1 MIKRFAAL
9 FALAAACAAYGGSQT
24 RIANNPYDDGLGGA
38 SGSAYRIPAM
48 AKSTNGVIVAVY
60 DCRYNNAYDL
70 PNVIDLAE
78 NWSGDNGAT
87 WSKPRVA
94 VDVPNTNNYQK
105 VCNIGDPCIVYDPD
119 GDKFW
124 LMGITGGGLA
134 SSHDGSGNSIADVVL
149 YTRGTGEND
158 TWQEWTGGPEG
169 NRRSVKQM
177 ILDSLAAAE
186 GDETLADEN
195 QIRGILQG
203 PGHGI
208 VQRQTVYA
216 ADGET
221 VLMPAGAIVF
231 PMQYFI
237 DGNFSNTRTFAVYS
251 TDGGAHWNA
260 TKLTPANDNAQEN
273 CVMELDDGSWYMI
286 CKGKT
291 QSQKQRQLFRTTDFA
306 NWTYCGSITPSEWV
320 QGSCL
325 RIGTGWDGKS
335 RYAACFTT
343 ASSRNNVT
351 LHFGRD
357 TSCDADAARGVEW
370 DIEKQVVY
378 PGPTGGM
385 SYNSLVMLDSST
397 LAILIEIDGHIYVI
411 KEDVSD
417 ILKRDEIDIDPPVPA
432 AVWDGD
438 FSRDNASQ
446 NGWWI
451 ENWNDAHAEDW
462 SSVTLDR
469 DNQGL
474 MINSESGKGGMT
486 VLVKYSGLSNSA
498 SAHRVLAASCVT
510 AAHKYDRTGITLKSD
525 GKLVG
530 LWNSSTSASSDTDN
544 GTASGSIASSGVM
557 AFTYGIGGT
566 YLYYG
571 SDTASISSTAAWG
584 ASDLKSSSDSNN
596 SSIYGAAIGGMCAG
610 ASRIGYEAAK
620 GMTIS
625 GIAVFDKVLSP
636 EEMNACKWPSEQVM
650 DIDSDTSVSAINA
663 NIDAAVKSI
672 RLNVAPGVVID
683 VDQAFSNTVSV
694 TVKSKGNVTL
704 SAESQP
710 VASWFANVDFS
721 GVKGGLLRSWLTPGV
736 VGFNFRSTSG
746 TDVSGALA
754 AADNWIHDNNSASGT
769 STAMFADGLSTLK
782 WSSANTWACSG
793 STIIS
798 GYLDDGANGGNGA
811 TVTLSNVPYETYDV
825 IIYCSSDSN
834 PGQFLAK
841 TVNGTTYTCDLAS
854 GAVVE
859 GSAVWGKAALS
870 TPIYGVNAMRIK
882 NLSGPLTIYGG
893 ARSGSNRGGI
903 AAIQIMPP
911 NTPDN
916 IPTYKLSLDGTATTW
931 SEGTWTLDGE
941 SADAPTSG
949 FVEIEATASTAL
961 TVDQAVNLADLKV
974 RGGTDIVVNVST
986 NGAGSLYALK
996 ATVESGVLQQGSPAV
1011 LGATPTVVV
1020 KDGATFDLNGKA
1032 VNAANAV
1039 VISGAGAGDWPW
1051 ALTSSGGAGGAILG
1065 GLYLSANATIGG
1077 ANELKVGEW
1086 SSSGYYCYLQ
1096 GFTLTK
1102 TGAGGFKGTNMNTP
1116 GAGTI
1121 DLQGGTMSVNLFNNL
1136 NNNGGNTTVIVESG
1150 ASLQNNTDRAIS
1162 IYALSLEGGA
1172 LISDGKPL
1180 KVNGYLIGSGSTA
1193 KLDFGPDVFV
1203 ALTGDLEVSSAMTLD
1218 GDVFFFKDSFL
1229 VDDLDVTLS
1238 GTLTASSGT
1247 IFVGDG
1253 VTLNLATNRPAATL
1267 DIADGAALVVR
1278 MQEGE
1283 QKVSLSATGKPS
1295 SLVVLD
1301 ADGNHISSPSVS
1313 FADGTLSVSPFS
1325 ASGSISVNF
1334 HAGTGLDTTAD
1345 GKAGLAG
1352 CKVYLDAWNNV
1363 SGNNNSTLSTVKRLE
1378 SNGDTVTSHSMS
1390 VTVSGTRG
1398 SWSCGSLNAV
1408 TDPLC
1413 GYIDDNDY
1421 YPTPTVT
1428 VTGIPYD
1435 KYRVVV
1441 YHSTDTANVPFGY
1454 DLVNGIPFTGVSGH
1468 TSVGTANWGDSGP
1481 DNSAYSIMEGV
1492 NVLVTP
1498 ILPNNAGKTLTV
1510 TGHRVSGTGARGCI
1524 AAIQIFDATDDTDI
1538 DMESVA
1544 NHFGTILGPDQGNW
1558 QFPDDG
1564 VVADPSGFGGVMV
1577 GTNGISQILNT
1588 SEGYRNSTVSVLA
1601 SIPEK
1606 AAGTLFGFKT
1616 GYGNDIQVAYRGDG
1630 TFLLTHDGNAAGVG
1644 GAVVSRVVD
1653 VSGVHAYTLK
1663 YTYIDATLYQDGTEI
1678 AATRDINATSFWL
1691 LLGSLDIGMR
1701 NSGGEVLSG
1710 MIVYAAYTH
1719 YWTTDVNNASNL
1731 FSTYDHSVFRDADA
1745 SMAKKAEVFT
1755 HLVGYGDTEGLL
1767 ALMPHRTSTYEN
1779 GGWHCPLD
1787 AHPASG
1793 EYMDGLTTV
1802 FNPVVQNLPG
1812 VSTNAAAASV
1822 LAQIPGT
1829 AAGVIANITVVNGNS
1844 THCVFARSNG
1854 DGTVSLG
1861 WENDA
1866 KDKTSGIL
1874 DGWDD
1879 AHVWTLVSHETDG
1892 CKLYRDGE
1900 FVLEDAAL
1908 KFFGY
1913 KAGTSIMFGNATNSG
1928 HPLAGMKVY
1937 AVHTDFGA
1945 SSEIFDTAED
1955 NAAAVFDSFDFME
1968 ELPEGATIDEKVEA
1982 FVRYTETGVA
1992 YEPPPVF
1999 DPENDEVAETCVL
2012 RISEIMPKPTD
2023 ALNRGKLEGM
2033 DVNGLESGWV
2043 EVENTSPDKWADLG
2057 DYKFIRSNRGKKT
2070 GQADY
2075 GNFPSVMIAPGSRYV
2090 FYMSERYSN
2099 SADMTVSAWAEADE
2113 DGVKPKL
2120 YGADLKDILVWPDK
2134 VNPKKSPFVRL
2145 VYTPTDAIVD
2155 TVVVPSDVPEG
2166 CSIIVGDAGDGEAT
2180 KRWLCPTPTR
2190 GRTNTAT
2197 EGLVRIGPNAGPLY
2211 EIAGGKKHD
2220 SANEFARLA
2229 PPAVPGEDYEITF
2242 SFNPVMHPTVAGG
2255 FRDEDAITDIRL
2267 VYRTD
2272 LTNAITIASVDMT
2285 TDNFDAKD
2293 WGHTYTATIPHA
2305 VFDTIGAGHLI
2316 QWKFI
2321 AADASGNEWTSP
2333 SFNNP
2338 DDGYEWY
2345 GTIVEPDP
2353 ATQMSATLPTWHM
2366 FASGDHLTQMDV
2378 DADKQDRSKVP
2389 NQARV
2394 AIYDSSTSNYY
2405 DYVRIDLRGHT
2416 SAGFTKKGHGLRFAK
2431 AHPLTMTDIV
2441 TGETIEEIRKT
2452 SLISEFA
2459 DPSYMRQ
2466 MIAFWLW
2473 RKMGNLVPFDFP
2485 VRCNLNGEFYQL
2497 AFNSERFTD
2506 ELIEDVYG
2514 LDKFGYSWK
2523 NVGTMKSGPKNDNT
2537 YGTSA
2542 GGAEKKT
2549 PDDEDEKNV
2558 DVLEDELRYYLKQYG
2573 AQSVGE
2579 DIENLTRFVVE
2590 KFDLPAWLNYLA
2602 SARITQEMDD
2612 VWANVCAYYDN
2623 PEMKDGVRGKGTW
2636 MPLGYD
2642 FNLSFGQYYIDGGIS
2657 PAGLVATNDWYKSHP
2672 FYGGNRVRCYT
2683 SSAMAST
2690 INNGNDG
2697 FEAVLQSAKFRR
2709 LYLRRL
2715 RTLMDQELKAPGTPE
2730 GGTPFMLEMRKMAGL
2745 MRADATL
2752 DTEKWGN
2759 DWTDG
2764 NIDVW
2769 ENGSRPANMDAGI
2782 QDIWDNY
2789 VVPRREHLY
2798 VTHSVTNTAKEIGYG
2813 SNLNAGIPE
2822 AQSPIETLAPNI
2834 SISNL
2839 TALDAAQ
2846 AEALGVAGQLYDT
2859 EVVVIRNDNAEVV
2872 DMSGWRLA
2880 FSVDF
2885 TFPAGTVC
2893 DANDSIYIV
2902 ADRRAYID
2910 AHDAELTDQV
2920 IVGNA
2925 KFTGA
2930 GPVALYDADGALVY
2944 SAIPQTDE
2952 LKYLRL
2958 HSFYGNTLDGGDT
2971 GEWFTLTNISDT
2983 VTLDLTDVTVCFLK
2997 QGDNHDATEH
3007 CHVTL
3012 TNKKGKGSIASLKS
3026 WTAQQADYSEK
3037 GWSKIQ
3043 NNKQQI
3049 TIYDKYGSVCQSLMV
3064 TQKKFPLAYG
3074 NGGYLVCDSINASVT
3089 KDSQWHEALYEL
3101 PNNGE
3106 LSESFAADSQ
3116 EAANELVANAKPA
3129 LSDDDVD
3136 AGLEPQYL
3144 KIVAQPVE
3152 GETGKYK
3159 AVVVVNPDTVE
3170 VPVMAQIEDGETTID
3185 PLTVE
3190 SDEEGSKVTVGVSN
3204 ATVGLWYGFTWTD
3217 SLGIKPFENDVESFK
3232 RAASSS
3238 VKIES
3243 KGEAT
3248 KSAQK
3253 AFFRVK
3259 VLPFKPE

>member
-1 MIKRFAAL
+1 MKMSCQNVLLRIAFAAV
-9 FALAAACAAYGGSQT
+9 FALSAAPAVLAADM
-24 RIANNPYDDGLGGA
+24 IANTPYADGLGGTS
-38 SGSAYRIPAM
+38 SGVYRIPAM
-48 AKSTNGVIVAVY
+48 AKSTNGVVVAVY
-60 DCRYNNAYDL
+60 DCRYNSSGDL
-70 PNVIDLAE
+70 PNAIDIAE
-78 NWSGDNGAT
+78 NWSGNNGAT

-105 VCNIGDPCIVYDPD
+105 VCNIGDPCIVYDPA

-177 ILDSLAAAE
+177 ILNSLADVE
-186 GDETLADEN
+186 GNETYRDEN

-208 VQRQTVYA
+208 VQRQNVYA

-343 ASSRNNVT
+343 ASSRSNVT

-357 TSCDADAARGVEW
+357 TSCDADATRGVEW
-370 DIEKQVVY
+370 DLGRQIVY

-397 LAILIEIDGHIYVI
+397 LAILIEIAGHIYVI

-417 ILKRDEIDIDPPVPA
+417 ILKRDEIDVDPPVPA

-438 FSRDNASQ
+438 FSQDNASQ
-446 NGWWI
+446 NGWRI
-451 ENWNDAHAEDW
+451 DNWNETHAADW

-474 MINSESGKGGMT
+474 MINSESGKSGMT

-530 LWNSSTSASSDTDN
+530 LWNSSTTGSNDVDD

-584 ASDLKSSSDSNN
+584 DSGLKSSYDSNN
-596 SSIYGAAIGGMCAG
+596 SSIYGAAIGGMCAE
-610 ASRIGYEAAK
+610 ASRGGYEAAK

-625 GIAVFDKVLSP
+625 GIAVFDRVLSA
-636 EEMNACKWPSEQVM
+636 EEMNAYKWPSEQVM
-650 DIDSDTSVSAINA
+650 DIDADTSVSAINA

-683 VDQAFSNTVSV
+683 VDQAFSNTVPV

-710 VASWFANVDFS
+710 ETSWFANVDFS
-721 GVKGGLLRSWLTPGV
+721 GVQGALLRSWLTPGV

-746 TDVSGALA
+746 NDVFGALA

-793 STIIS
+793 RTIIS

-825 IIYCSSDSN
+825 IVYCSSDSN

-841 TVNGTTYTCDLAS
+841 TVNGTTYSWDFTA
-854 GAVVE
+854 GAVVA
-859 GSAVWGKAALS
+859 GNSVWGKAALS
-870 TPIYGVNAMRIK
+870 MPVYGVNAMRIK

-903 AAIQIMPP
+903 AAFEIMPP
-911 NTPDN
+911 ETPDN
-916 IPTYKLSLDGTATTW
+916 IRTYKLSLDGTATTW
-931 SEGTWTLDGE
+931 SGGTWTLDGE

-949 FVEIEATASTAL
+949 YVEIEATASTAL
-961 TVDQAVNLADLKV
+961 TVDQAVSLADLKV
-974 RGGTDIVVNVST
+974 RGGSDIVVNVST

-1032 VNAANAV
+1032 INAANAV
-1039 VISGAGAGDWPW
+1039 VIAGAGAGDWPW
-1051 ALTSSGGAGGAILG
+1051 ALTSSSGAGGAILG
-1065 GLYLSANATIGG
+1065 GLYLSADATIGG
-1077 ANELKVGEW
+1077 ANEIKIGEFYAGVGC
-1086 SSSGYYCYLQ
+1086 YCYLK
-1096 GFTLTK
+1096 GHRLTK
-1102 TGAGGFKGTNMNTP
+1102 TGPGAFTCVNMNTP
-1116 GAGTI
+1116 EHGTI
-1121 DLQGGTMSVNLFNNL
+1121 QLVGGGMTVNEWNNL
-1136 NNNGGNTTVIVESG
+1136 NSGRGNTTVIVESG
-1150 ASLQNNTDRAIS
+1150 ASLQNNTDRVIS
-1162 IYALSLEGGA
+1162 MYALVLNGGA
-1172 LISDGKPL
+1172 LISSTNPF
-1180 KVNGYLIGSGSTA
+1180 KVNGYLIGSGATG
-1193 KLDFGPDVFV
+1193 KLNFGPDVNV
-1203 ALTGDLEVSSAMTLD
+1203 ILTGDLSVTATMTLD
-1218 GDVFFFKDSFL
+1218 GNMTFLKDQEATADV
-1229 VDDLDVTLS
+1229 VVTPAA
-1238 GTLTASSGT
+1238 LTAASGT
-1247 IFVGDG
+1247 ISVGDG
-1253 VTLNLATNRPAATL
+1253 VIFNLATNRPVATL

-1295 SLVVLD
+1295 SLVLLD
-1301 ADGNHISSPSVS
+1301 ADGNHIASPSVS
-1313 FADGTLSVSPFS
+1313 FADGTLAVSPLS
-1325 ASGSISVNF
+1325 ASGSISINF

-1408 TDPLC
+1408 TDLLC
-1413 GYIDDNDY
+1413 GYIDDNAS

-1441 YHSTDTANVPFGY
+1441 YHSTDTANIPFGY
-1454 DLVNGIPFTGVSGH
+1454 DLINGIPFSMWSGRI
-1468 TSVGTANWGDSGP
+1468 TVGTIHWGDSGP

-1492 NVLVTP
+1492 NTLVTP
-1498 ILPNNAGKTLTV
+1498 ILPNNAEKTLTV
-1510 TGHRVSGTGARGCI
+1510 TGHRISSSIRGCI
-1524 AAIQIFDATDDTDI
+1524 AAIQIFDASGDNSELDVATNRVYSTYAQGSWSFPADI
-1538 DMESVA
+1538 A
-1544 NHFGTILGPDQGNW
+1544 
-1558 QFPDDG
+1558 
-1564 VVADPSGFGGVMV
+1564 VADPAKFGGMII
-1577 GTNGISQILNT
+1577 GTNAVSQSIGSTSASTISAT
-1588 SEGYRNSTVSVLA
+1588 ALA
-1601 SIPEK
+1601 LIPET
-1606 AAGTLFGFKT
+1606 ATGTLVSLGVEGGHSVHAKY
-1616 GYGNDIQVAYRGDG
+1616 YGNGVFGLSYDNAGAVVTNKPID
-1630 TFLLTHDGNAAGVG
+1630 AAGVHIWTLTFDANSGAAFYKDGVKVIETSSIKWTAG
-1644 GAVVSRVVD
+1644 GTKKITCSVEFGARHDQTDPLTGAIIYAARTDYGNAQAINAGNVISRVYSD
-1653 VSGVHAYTLK
+1653 QECPGVSEL
-1663 YTYIDATLYQDGTEI
+1663 ATL
-1678 AATRDINATSFWL
+1678 
-1691 LLGSLDIGMR
+1691 
-1701 NSGGEVLSG
+1701 
-1710 MIVYAAYTH
+1710 
-1719 YWTTDVNNASNL
+1719 
-1731 FSTYDHSVFRDADA
+1731 
-1745 SMAKKAEVFT
+1745 AEKSELFT

-1767 ALMPHRTSTYEN
+1767 ALMPHRTSTYEY

-1787 AHPASG
+1787 AHLASG
-1793 EYMDGLTTV
+1793 EYVDGLTTV

-1822 LAQIPGT
+1822 LAQTPRA

-1866 KDKTSGIL
+1866 KNKTSGIL

-1879 AHVWTLVSHETDG
+1879 VHVWTLVSHETDG

-1900 FVLEDAAL
+1900 LVLEDAAL
-1908 KFFGY
+1908 KFSGY
-1913 KAGTSIMFGNATNSG
+1913 KAGTSIMFGNATNSR
-1928 HPLAGMKVY
+1928 HPLDGMKVY

-1968 ELPEGATIDEKVEA
+1968 ELPEGATIDEKVAA
-1982 FVRYTETGVA
+1982 FVHYTETGVA

-1999 DPENDEVAETCVL
+1999 DPETDAVAETCVL

-2023 ALNRGKLEGM
+2023 ARNPGKLEGM

-2057 DYKFIRSNRGKKT
+2057 NYKFIRSNRGKKT

-2090 FYMSERYSN
+2090 FYTSERYSN

-2120 YGADLKDILVWPDK
+2120 YGADLKGILVWPDK

-2145 VYTPTDAIVD
+2145 IYTPTDAIVD

-2166 CSIIVGDAGDGEAT
+2166 CSIIVGEAGDGEAT

-2190 GRTNTAT
+2190 GRANTAT

-2220 SANEFARLA
+2220 SASEFARLA

-2255 FRDEDAITDIRL
+2255 FRGEDAITDIRL

-2272 LTNAITIASVDMT
+2272 LTNATTIASVDMT

-2321 AADASGNEWTSP
+2321 ATDTSGNEWTSP

-2345 GTIVEPDP
+2345 GTIVAAPELE
-2353 ATQMSATLPTWHM
+2353 SATLPTWHM
-2366 FASGDHLTQMDV
+2366 FASGEHLTQMDV
-2378 DADKQDRSKVP
+2378 DADKQTLPD
-2389 NQARV
+2389 NARV

-2405 DYVRIDLRGHT
+2405 DYVRIDLRGNT
-2416 SAGFTKKGHGLRFAK
+2416 SRNFTKKSHGLRFAK
-2431 AHPLTMTDIV
+2431 AHPLTMKDIV
-2441 TGETIEEIRKT
+2441 SGGTIKEIRKT
-2452 SLISEFA
+2452 SLVSEFA

-2473 RKMGNLVPFDFP
+2473 RRMGNLVPFDFP

-2579 DIENLTRFVVE
+2579 DVENLTRFVVE

-2623 PEMKDGVRGKGTW
+2623 AEMKSGVRGTDTW

-2642 FNLSFGQYYIDGGIS
+2642 FNLSFGQHYLDGGMR
-2657 PAGLVATNDWYKSHP
+2657 PDGLMSTNDWFKSHP
-2672 FYGGNRVRCYT
+2672 FYGGNRVRCH
-2683 SSAMAST
+2683 SSIGMT
-2690 INNGNDG
+2690 ETVNKGNDG
-2697 FEAVLQSAKFRR
+2697 FEAVWQSAKFRR

-2715 RTLMDQELKAPGTPE
+2715 RTLMDAELKEPGTAE
-2730 GGTPFMLEMRKMAGL
+2730 SDTPFMAKMREMADL
-2745 MRADATL
+2745 MRTDATQ

-2759 DWTDG
+2759 DSTD
-2764 NIDVW
+2764 NVIDVW
-2769 ENGSRPANMDAGI
+2769 TTRPADMDAGI

-2798 VTHSVTNTAKEIGYG
+2798 VTHSVTNTAKEVGYG

-2822 AQSPIETLAPNI
+2822 AQSPIAALAPNI
-2834 SISNL
+2834 
-2839 TALDAAQ
+2839 TLDFSRH
-2846 AEALGVAGQLYDT
+2846 AEG
-2859 EVVVIRNDNAEVV
+2859 VVVVSNANDEVV
-2872 DMSGWRLA
+2872 DMSGWTLRFGVEWTL
-2880 FSVDF
+2880 
-2885 TFPAGTVC
+2885 PAGTVC
-2893 DANDSIYIV
+2893 DSNDCIYV
-2902 ADRRAYID
+2902 VSDRRAYIA
-2910 AHDAELTDQV
+2910 AHLDELTDQV

-2925 KFTGA
+2925 DFGGIGA
-2930 GPVALYDADGALVY
+2930 VVLNSSDGTCLHGLSSADGVLTFAAKNDKAAAAVVERI
-2944 SAIPQTDE
+2944 AP
-2952 LKYLRL
+2952 
-2958 HSFYGNTLDGGDT
+2958 
-2971 GEWFTLTNISDT
+2971 TLTADDKEAGLSADSLAVRAVAAGDGVYQAVVDVNPAT
-2983 VTLDLTDVTVCFLK
+2983 V
-2997 QGDNHDATEH
+2997 GA
-3007 CHVTL
+3007 
-3012 TNKKGKGSIASLKS
+3012 
-3026 WTAQQADYSEK
+3026 
-3037 GWSKIQ
+3037 
-3043 NNKQQI
+3043 
-3049 TIYDKYGSVCQSLMV
+3049 
-3064 TQKKFPLAYG
+3064 PR
-3074 NGGYLVCDSINASVT
+3074 
-3089 KDSQWHEALYEL
+3089 
-3101 PNNGE
+3101 
-3106 LSESFAADSQ
+3106 FAAAGDDPSV
-3116 EAANELVANAKPA
+3116 AAAT
-3129 LSDDDVD
+3129 DD
-3136 AGLEPQYL
+3136 
-3144 KIVAQPVE
+3144 E
-3152 GETGKYK
+3152 GETIVSSSIDN
-3159 AVVVVNPDTVE
+3159 AV
-3170 VPVMAQIEDGETTID
+3170 I
-3185 PLTVE
+3185 
-3190 SDEEGSKVTVGVSN
+3190 
-3204 ATVGLWYGFTWTD
+3204 GLWYGYEVAD
-3217 SLGIKPFENDVESFK
+3217 ELGESAAFAPDAESFI
-3232 RAASSS
+3232 RATANGPMTIRSSPRT
-3238 VKIES
+3238 EPC
-3243 KGEAT
+3243 G
-3248 KSAQK
+3248 
-3253 AFFRVK
+3253 FFRLK
-3259 VLPFKPE
+3259 VSAAKP

>member
-1 MIKRFAAL
+1 MAIWSVNAEL
-9 FALAAACAAYGGSQT
+9 VQ
-24 RIANNPYDDGLGGA
+24 IANMPYDDGLGDA
-38 SGSAYRIPAM
+38 SSGVYRIPAM

-60 DCRYNNAYDL
+60 DCRYNSSGDL

-87 WSKPRVA
+87 WSSPRVA
-94 VDVPNTNNYQK
+94 VDVPNTNNLEK
-105 VCNIGDPCIVYDPD
+105 ACNIGDPCIVYDPA

-134 SSHDGSGNSIADVVL
+134 SSHKDGVSVADVVL

-177 ILDSLAAAE
+177 ILNSLAEVDPDNANS
-186 GDETLADEN
+186 DEN

-216 ADGET
+216 ADGGT

-306 NWTYCGSITPSEWV
+306 NWTYCGSITPSQWV
-320 QGSCL
+320 QGSCM
-325 RIGTGWDGKS
+325 RIGEGRDGKS
-335 RYAACFTT
+335 RYVACFTT
-343 ASSRNNVT
+343 VEYRSDVT

-357 TSCDADAARGVEW
+357 TSNDDGATRGVEW
-370 DIEKQVVY
+370 DIGTQVVY
-378 PGPTGGM
+378 PGATGGM
-385 SYNSLVMLDSST
+385 SYNSLVMLDSTT
-397 LAILIEIDGHIYVI
+397 LGILIEIKGHIYLI

-417 ILKRDEIDIDPPVPA
+417 VLERDEIDVEPPVPA

-438 FSRDNASQ
+438 FTAAQTGYTLNINGNKLSDDNSTVTITNTYTGLDINAEPINAASRLS
-446 NGWWI
+446 NG
-451 ENWNDAHAEDW
+451 
-462 SSVTLDR
+462 VTLLVR
-469 DNQGL
+469 YN
-474 MINSESGKGGMT
+474 N
-486 VLVKYSGLSNSA
+486 LVKHANKSKVIA
-498 SAHRVLAASCVT
+498 TSCNDGNYL
-510 AAHKYDRTGITLKSD
+510 KDRTGVDLHSEN
-525 GKLVG
+525 KLWG
-530 LWNSSTSASSDTDN
+530 MWYNNGWADN
-544 GTASGSIASSGVM
+544 GDKSAAGIMPASGVF
-557 AFTYGIGGT
+557 AFTYEKTSGT
-566 YLYYG
+566 YLYAGTSATQISSTPAFGASGLKSG
-571 SDTASISSTAAWG
+571 SDTIWGVTVGGMRSSTINSNWRAAQDMEVT
-584 ASDLKSSSDSNN
+584 A
-596 SSIYGAAIGGMCAG
+596 
-610 ASRIGYEAAK
+610 
-620 GMTIS
+620 
-625 GIAVFDKVLSP
+625 IAVFDGVLST
-636 EEMNACKWPSEQVM
+636 EKMNAFVWPDVIVIEVSR
-650 DIDSDTSVSAINA
+650 DTSVSALNA
-663 NIDAAVKSI
+663 QIAAADTAKEIFLHVSDGATITVDAPFVAAVP
-672 RLNVAPGVVID
+672 VFV
-683 VDQAFSNTVSV
+683 Q
-694 TVKSKGNVTL
+694 SKGSITL
-704 SAESQP
+704 AAESRP
-710 VASWFANVDFS
+710 DASYFSGVDFS
-721 GVKGGLLRSWLTPGV
+721 GVKGVLRRTWLGTGAF
-736 VGFNFRSTSG
+736 GFNFYGDMGSDTSKALVDG
-746 TDVSGALA
+746 TWQSNGG
-754 AADNWIHDNNSASGT
+754 NSVGRVGG
-769 STAMFADGLSTLK
+769 FFGDGLSELFWNSSTLY
-782 WSSANTWACSG
+782 NYNSG
-793 STIIS
+793 TLMN
-798 GYLDDGANGGNGA
+798 GYLDDGSNDGNGA
-811 TVTLSNVPYETYDV
+811 QIKLSNIPYETYDV
-825 IIYCSSDSN
+825 IIYCATDTEN
-834 PGQFLAK
+834 ARFLAK
-841 TVNGTTYTCDLAS
+841 TVNGKSYTWDMAS
-854 GAVVE
+854 GAAVE
-859 GSAVWGKAALS
+859 GTGDWGRS
-870 TPIYGVNAMRIK
+870 RVSDVVYGQNAIRVN

-893 ARSGSNRGGI
+893 IRNGSKRGGI
-903 AAIQIMPP
+903 AAFQIMPP
-911 NTPDN
+911 ETPDN
-916 IPTYKLSLDGTATTW
+916 IRTYRLALDGAATTW
-931 SEGTWTLDGE
+931 SGGAWTLDGNPV
-941 SADAPTSG
+941 DAPASG
-949 FVEIEATASTAL
+949 YVEIVASEPTGL
-961 TVDQAVNLADLKV
+961 LVDRAVSLADLKIC
-974 RGGTDIVVNVST
+974 GGTNIVVNVAT
-986 NGAGSLYALK
+986 NDTGSLYALR

-1020 KDGATFDLNGKA
+1020 EDGATFDLNGKA
-1032 VNAANAV
+1032 VDAANAV
-1039 VISGAGAGDWPW
+1039 VIAGAGSGDWPW

-1278 MQEGE
+1278 LQEGE

-1295 SLVVLD
+1295 SVILLD
-1301 ADGNHISSPSVS
+1301 ADGNHISTASVS
-1313 FADGTLSVSPFS
+1313 FADGTLSVSPLS
-1325 ASGSISVNF
+1325 ASGSISINF
-1334 HAGTGLDTTAD
+1334 HHGTELDTAAD

-1363 SGNNNSTLSTVKRLE
+1363 SGNNNSTLSTVKRLD

-1398 SWSCGSLNAV
+1398 SWSCNKLNAA

-1413 GYIDDNDY
+1413 GYIDDNDSY
-1421 YPTPTVT
+1421 TTPTVT

-1454 DLVNGIPFTGVSGH
+1454 DLVNGIPFSMWSGRTTVETIH
-1468 TSVGTANWGDSGP
+1468 WGDSGP
-1481 DNSAYSIMEGV
+1481 VNSAYSIMEGV
-1492 NVLVTP
+1492 NTLVTP
-1498 ILPNNAGKTLTV
+1498 ILPNNAEKTLTV
-1510 TGHRVSGTGARGCI
+1510 TGHRISSSIRGCI
-1524 AAIQIFDATDDTDI
+1524 AAIQIFDASGDNSELDVATNRVYSTYKDGPWVFPADI
-1538 DMESVA
+1538 A
-1544 NHFGTILGPDQGNW
+1544 
-1558 QFPDDG
+1558 
-1564 VVADPSGFGGVMV
+1564 VADPAKFGGMII
-1577 GTNGISQILNT
+1577 GTNAVSQSLGDAVSSTISAT
-1588 SEGYRNSTVSVLA
+1588 ALA
-1601 SIPEK
+1601 TIPET
-1606 AAGTLFGFKT
+1606 ATGTLVSLGVEGGHSVHAKY
-1616 GYGNDIQVAYRGDG
+1616 YGNGVFGLSYDNAGAVVTNKPID
-1630 TFLLTHDGNAAGVG
+1630 AAGV
-1644 GAVVSRVVD
+1644 
-1653 VSGVHAYTLK
+1653 HIWTL
-1663 YTYIDATLYQDGTEI
+1663 TFDA
-1678 AATRDINATSFWL
+1678 
-1691 LLGSLDIGMR
+1691 
-1701 NSGGEVLSG
+1701 NSGAAFYKDGVKVRETSSIKRTAGGTKKITGSVEFGARHDQTDPLTG
-1710 MIVYAAYTH
+1710 AIIYAAR
-1719 YWTTDVNNASNL
+1719 TDYGNAVAMNVGNVISKVYSDQECPGVSEL
-1731 FSTYDHSVFRDADA
+1731 TALA
-1745 SMAKKAEVFT
+1745 EKAELFT

-1787 AHPASG
+1787 ANPASG
-1793 EYMDGLTTV
+1793 EYVDGLTTV

-1822 LAQIPGT
+1822 LAQIPRT
-1829 AAGVIANITVVNGNS
+1829 AAGVIANITVVNGSS
-1844 THCVFARSNG
+1844 THCFFARSNG

-1866 KDKTSGIL
+1866 KYKTSGIL

-1879 AHVWTLVSHETDG
+1879 VHVWTLVSHETDG

-1900 FVLEDAAL
+1900 LVLEDAAL
-1908 KFFGY
+1908 KFSGY
-1913 KAGTSIMFGNATNSG
+1913 KAGSSIMFGNATNSR

-1945 SSEIFDTAED
+1945 SSEIFNTAEE
-1955 NAAAVFDSFDFME
+1955 NAAAVFDLFDFME

-1982 FVRYTETGVA
+1982 FVHYSVTGVA

-2043 EVENTSPDKWADLG
+2043 EVENTSPDKWADLA
-2057 DYKFIRSNRGKKT
+2057 DYRFIRVNRGKKT
-2070 GQADY
+2070 DPAGV
-2075 GNFPSVMIAPGSRYV
+2075 GNFPSRLVPPGGRAI
-2090 FYMSERYSN
+2090 FYTSERYSN
-2099 SADMTVSAWAEADE
+2099 SKDKAVSAFAEGTFDGKPMIFE
-2113 DGVKPKL
+2113 D
-2120 YGADLKDILVWPDK
+2120 YGNILVWGDK
-2134 VNPKKSPFVRL
+2134 VNPKKSPYVRL
-2145 VYTPTDAIVD
+2145 YYAPGGDSDGGTVVD
-2155 TVVVPSDVPEG
+2155 TVVVPSDLPEG
-2166 CSIIVGDAGDGEAT
+2166 WSIIVGQAGENEGT
-2180 KRWLCPTPTR
+2180 RRWLCPTPTR
-2190 GRTNTAT
+2190 GRANTST
-2197 EGLVRIGPNAGPLY
+2197 DGLKRIGPNVGPLY
-2211 EIAGGKKHD
+2211 EKKGQKKTD
-2220 SANEFARLA
+2220 LANEFAVPT
-2229 PPAVPGEDYEITF
+2229 PPAIPGEVYVVTLPVNGVMNPNGTF
-2242 SFNPVMHPTVAGG
+2242 TP
-2255 FRDEDAITDIRL
+2255 
-2267 VYRTD
+2267 RTD
-2272 LTNAITIASVDMT
+2272 DQIQSLKLVFRKDLDDSTLVTNDIDMAAKETVENWGDLYT
-2285 TDNFDAKD
+2285 T
-2293 WGHTYTATIPHA
+2293 TIPA
-2305 VFDTIGAGHLI
+2305 SYFPAAGHLM
-2316 QWKFI
+2316 QWKVLI
-2321 AADASGNEWTSP
+2321 TDGEGVEWTSP

-2345 GTIVEPDP
+2345 GTIVEAPELE
-2353 ATQMSATLPTWHM
+2353 SATLPTWHM
-2366 FASGDHLTQMDV
+2366 FVDEASRAQMDY
-2378 DADKQDRSKVP
+2378 DKDDSRYTLP
-2389 NQARV
+2389 NGARV

-2485 VRCNLNGEFYQL
+2485 VRCNMNGEFYQL

-2514 LDKFGYSWK
+2514 LDKYGYGYK
-2523 NVGTMKSGPKNDNT
+2523 NVGTLKSGSST
-2537 YGTSA
+2537 TA
-2542 GGAEKKT
+2542 GGIEKKT
-2549 PDDEDEKNV
+2549 PDDENESDIT
-2558 DVLEDELRYYLKQYG
+2558 VLQNELRSKIIA
-2573 AQSVGE
+2573 AQQVSSSPDGGSAGL
-2579 DIENLTRFVVE
+2579 DNAALTKFVVE

-2602 SARITQEMDD
+2602 SARITHEMDD

-2642 FNLSFGQYYIDGGIS
+2642 FNLSFGQWYYNDIGGT
-2657 PAGLVATNDWYKSHP
+2657 PFGLTSTNDWYKSHP
-2672 FYGGNRVRCYT
+2672 FYGGNRVRCYA
-2683 SSAMAST
+2683 SSAMTSKVNT
-2690 INNGNDG
+2690 GNDG
-2697 FEAVLQSAKFRR
+2697 FESVLQSAKFRR

-2715 RTLMDQELKAPGTPE
+2715 RTLMDQELKEPGTAE
-2730 GGTPFMLEMRKMAGL
+2730 GDTPFMAKMREMADL
-2745 MRADATL
+2745 MRTDAAL
-2752 DTEKWGN
+2752 DLAKWPNN
-2759 DWTDG
+2759 DSDY

-2769 ENGSRPANMDAGI
+2769 PSNGRPANMDAGI

-2798 VTHSVTNTAKEIGYG
+2798 VTHSVTNTVKAIGYG

-2822 AQSPIETLAPNI
+2822 AQSPIAMLAPNI

-2839 TALDAAQ
+2839 TALDAAE

-2859 EVVVIRNDNAEVV
+2859 EVVVIRNDNDEVV

-2925 KFTGA
+2925 AFTGA

-2958 HSFYGNTLDGGDT
+2958 HSFYGNTLDGDGDA
-2971 GEWFTLTNISDT
+2971 GEWFTLTNISDA
-2983 VTLDLTDVTVCFLK
+2983 VTLDLTGVTVCFLK
-2997 QGDNHDATEH
+2997 QGDPEEGTAH

-3012 TNKKGKGSIASLKS
+3012 ENKKGKGSVEPLKS
-3026 WTAQQADYSEK
+3026 WTAQQADYSDK
-3037 GWSKIQ
+3037 GWEKIQ

-3049 TIYDKYGSVCQSLMV
+3049 TIYDKYGSVCQSLKV
-3064 TQKKFPLAYG
+3064 TQKNFPLACG
-3074 NGGYLVCDSINASVT
+3074 NGGYLVCDSADARVT
-3089 KDSQWHEALYEL
+3089 SDSQWHEALYEL

-3106 LSESFAADSQ
+3106 LSESYDADSQ
-3116 EAANELVANAKPA
+3116 EAANELIANAKPA
-3129 LSDDDVD
+3129 LSDDDVA
-3136 AGLEPQYL
+3136 AGLETQYL
-3144 KIVAQPVE
+3144 KIVALPVE
-3152 GETGKYK
+3152 GEAGKYK

-3170 VPVMAQIEDGETTID
+3170 VPVMAQIEEGEATVD

-3204 ATVGLWYGFTWTD
+3204 ATVGLWYGFIWTD
-3217 SLGIKPFENDVESFK
+3217 SLGDKPFENDVESFK
-3232 RAASSS
+3232 RATSTS

-3243 KGEAT
+3243 KAEAA

-3259 VLPFKPE
+3259 VSATKP

>member
-1 MIKRFAAL
+1 MAIWSVDAEL
-9 FALAAACAAYGGSQT
+9 VQ
-24 RIANNPYDDGLGGA
+24 IANKPYDDGLVNA
-38 SGSAYRIPAM
+38 SGGAYRIPAM

-60 DCRYNNAYDL
+60 DCRYNSSGDL

-134 SSHDGSGNSIADVVL
+134 SSHDSSGNSIADVVL

-177 ILDSLAAAE
+177 ILNSLADVE
-186 GDETLADEN
+186 GNETYRDEN

-320 QGSCL
+320 QGSCM
-325 RIGTGWDGKS
+325 RIGEGRDGKS
-335 RYAACFTT
+335 RYVACFATGG
-343 ASSRNNVT
+343 SRSDLT

-357 TSCDADAARGVEW
+357 TSLDNGATKGVEW
-370 DIEKQVVY
+370 DCGKVNIY
-378 PGPTGGM
+378 PYATGNM
-385 SYNSLVMLDSST
+385 SYNSLVMLDATT
-397 LAILIEIDGHIYVI
+397 LGVMFESFGHIYMKRV
-411 KEDVSD
+411 DVSV
-417 ILKRDEIDIDPPVPA
+417 ILAGEMPENAIDMPSPV

-438 FSRDNASQ
+438 FRPDSLTKFTGYTLTD
-446 NGWWI
+446 
-451 ENWNDAHAEDW
+451 WNLTHGGATHKYQSPDADY
-462 SSVTLDR
+462 SNVTIDR
-469 DNQGL
+469 NSQGL
-474 MINSESGKGGMT
+474 MFDAANPLDGIT
-486 VLVKYSGLSNSA
+486 VVVRYSGLVVDSSLTNVLFTSSVNSN
-498 SAHRVLAASCVT
+498 HQ
-510 AAHKYDRTGITLKSD
+510 YDRTGVQQCPD
-525 GKLVG
+525 GKLIG
-530 LWNSSTSASSDTDN
+530 LANNSTSAN
-544 GTASGSIASSGVM
+544 GSYTYGNASGTLAQSGVM
-557 AFTYGIGGT
+557 AFTYSTSGT

-571 SDTASISSTAAWG
+571 TENAKISSSAVWGSSSLKYAADTA
-584 ASDLKSSSDSNN
+584 
-596 SSIYGAAIGGMCAG
+596 IYGAGIGGMYAG
-610 ASRIGYEAAK
+610 ASKSGAQASK
-620 GMTIS
+620 GMTIEA
-625 GIAVFDKVLSP
+625 IAVFDNVVTSAGLKSYI
-636 EEMNACKWPSEQVM
+636 WPSRETPKTEIADDGVTVTM
-650 DIDSDTSVSAINA
+650 FNTNSIFEDCNCSVSSSTLAIPA
-663 NIDAAVKSI
+663 GQGDVLWEERIILKSLDLAYTADHKFGYTHAKRI
-672 RLNVAPGVVID
+672 AITVGDKTFMSALVVTNSTDNVM
-683 VDQAFSNTVSV
+683 
-694 TVKSKGNVTL
+694 
-704 SAESQP
+704 
-710 VASWFANVDFS
+710 
-721 GVKGGLLRSWLTPGV
+721 
-736 VGFNFRSTSG
+736 
-746 TDVSGALA
+746 TDI
-754 AADNWIHDNNSASGT
+754 NGT
-769 STAMFADGLSTLK
+769 STPRLVYSFVGADCVIPVNERCPVKFLD
-782 WSSANTWACSG
+782 ANGNEMTTVRYKVAG
-793 STIIS
+793 DVGTIIDGVAYSTYKPVFQLNGELVRVDSMFDWTPGSAPTGRWFTSWS
-798 GYLDDGANGGNGA
+798 GENFGA
-811 TVTLSNVPYETYDV
+811 
-825 IIYCSSDSN
+825 
-834 PGQFLAK
+834 AK
-841 TVNGTTYTCDLAS
+841 TVVGPD
-854 GAVVE
+854 
-859 GSAVWGKAALS
+859 GKAQSIHVTFHDGDANNQKWIPYCSDDARGL
-870 TPIYGVNAMRIK
+870 TNFTFCTYGCADMVKASSGKYAVLWCMGKKQNAK
-882 NLSGPLTIYGG
+882 
-893 ARSGSNRGGI
+893 
-903 AAIQIMPP
+903 
-911 NTPDN
+911 
-916 IPTYKLSLDGTATTW
+916 
-931 SEGTWTLDGE
+931 
-941 SADAPTSG
+941 
-949 FVEIEATASTAL
+949 TAL
-961 TVDQAVNLADLKV
+961 VKDPD
-974 RGGTDIVVNVST
+974 GNVCLVQVTGEQSMPSRT
-986 NGAGSLYALK
+986 IIAGSVKGYHLF
-996 ATVESGVLQQGSPAV
+996 TVRFSQ
-1011 LGATPTVVV
+1011 
-1020 KDGATFDLNGKA
+1020 
-1032 VNAANAV
+1032 
-1039 VISGAGAGDWPW
+1039 
-1051 ALTSSGGAGGAILG
+1051 
-1065 GLYLSANATIGG
+1065 
-1077 ANELKVGEW
+1077 
-1086 SSSGYYCYLQ
+1086 
-1096 GFTLTK
+1096 
-1102 TGAGGFKGTNMNTP
+1102 TG
-1116 GAGTI
+1116 
-1121 DLQGGTMSVNLFNNL
+1121 
-1136 NNNGGNTTVIVESG
+1136 G
-1150 ASLQNNTDRAIS
+1150 ASLQIDDGQIYEDPDFNTVAYAGFQIGSVRSGCGSPFEMGLGFAVLKMLAFDSSEIPSAQYEALCVRYPAVETMGSLTYAQNGGTLLLPSLTLTGGKLSVQQGSLS
-1162 IYALSLEGGA
+1162 IPTGAEASLSALSLGDKNDNPSFGMDIGGTLA
-1172 LISDGKPL
+1172 INTSSPL
-1180 KVNGYLIGSGSTA
+1180 DSNDASQAYNAMKHNANGVVFGEWTGSGTVNVTGEFLASNTIVSLCHDSSAVAVNVAGGTFDVRGVTA
-1193 KLDFGPDVFV
+1193 KH
-1203 ALTGDLEVSSAMTLD
+1203 ANR
-1218 GDVFFFKDSFL
+1218 
-1229 VDDLDVTLS
+1229 
-1238 GTLTASSGT
+1238 AS
-1247 IFVGDG
+1247 
-1253 VTLNLATNRPAATL
+1253 L
-1267 DIADGAALVVR
+1267 
-1278 MQEGE
+1278 
-1283 QKVSLSATGKPS
+1283 
-1295 SLVVLD
+1295 
-1301 ADGNHISSPSVS
+1301 
-1313 FADGTLSVSPFS
+1313 
-1325 ASGSISVNF
+1325 
-1334 HAGTGLDTTAD
+1334 
-1345 GKAGLAG
+1345 
-1352 CKVYLDAWNNV
+1352 
-1363 SGNNNSTLSTVKRLE
+1363 
-1378 SNGDTVTSHSMS
+1378 
-1390 VTVSGTRG
+1390 
-1398 SWSCGSLNAV
+1398 
-1408 TDPLC
+1408 
-1413 GYIDDNDY
+1413 
-1421 YPTPTVT
+1421 
-1428 VTGIPYD
+1428 
-1435 KYRVVV
+1435 
-1441 YHSTDTANVPFGY
+1441 
-1454 DLVNGIPFTGVSGH
+1454 
-1468 TSVGTANWGDSGP
+1468 
-1481 DNSAYSIMEGV
+1481 
-1492 NVLVTP
+1492 
-1498 ILPNNAGKTLTV
+1498 
-1510 TGHRVSGTGARGCI
+1510 
-1524 AAIQIFDATDDTDI
+1524 
-1538 DMESVA
+1538 
-1544 NHFGTILGPDQGNW
+1544 
-1558 QFPDDG
+1558 
-1564 VVADPSGFGGVMV
+1564 
-1577 GTNGISQILNT
+1577 
-1588 SEGYRNSTVSVLA
+1588 
-1601 SIPEK
+1601 
-1606 AAGTLFGFKT
+1606 
-1616 GYGNDIQVAYRGDG
+1616 
-1630 TFLLTHDGNAAGVG
+1630 
-1644 GAVVSRVVD
+1644 
-1653 VSGVHAYTLK
+1653 
-1663 YTYIDATLYQDGTEI
+1663 
-1678 AATRDINATSFWL
+1678 
-1691 LLGSLDIGMR
+1691 
-1701 NSGGEVLSG
+1701 VLSG
-1710 MIVYAAYTH
+1710 
-1719 YWTTDVNNASNL
+1719 
-1731 FSTYDHSVFRDADA
+1731 
-1745 SMAKKAEVFT
+1745 
-1755 HLVGYGDTEGLL
+1755 
-1767 ALMPHRTSTYEN
+1767 N
-1779 GGWHCPLD
+1779 GTID
-1787 AHPASG
+1787 FG
-1793 EYMDGLTTV
+1793 EYASCAVAIGKMYGEGTITGSCGWTDTDAITLNGEGEGTTFLADGIELV
-1802 FNPVVQNLPG
+1802 FSGP
-1812 VSTNAAAASV
+1812 
-1822 LAQIPGT
+1822 
-1829 AAGVIANITVVNGNS
+1829 ITG
-1844 THCVFARSNG
+1844 
-1854 DGTVSLG
+1854 
-1861 WENDA
+1861 
-1866 KDKTSGIL
+1866 
-1874 DGWDD
+1874 
-1879 AHVWTLVSHETDG
+1879 
-1892 CKLYRDGE
+1892 
-1900 FVLEDAAL
+1900 
-1908 KFFGY
+1908 
-1913 KAGTSIMFGNATNSG
+1913 FGNATVDVQNGGSVEFKNWRGTGDVVVRRGSLKVPANTLMSG
-1928 HPLAGMKVY
+1928 SMAIMAGG
-1937 AVHTDFGA
+1937 ALDITTD
-1945 SSEIFDTAED
+1945 D
-1955 NAAAVFDSFDFME
+1955 AVFSTASFSAQSITIE
-1968 ELPEGATIDEKVEA
+1968 EGGLMLVNGEPVSAG
-1982 FVRYTETGVA
+1982 YTVDVSSGSIHVA
-1992 YEPPPVF
+1992 PNLSE
-1999 DPENDEVAETCVL
+1999 DDITHECVL

-2075 GNFPSVMIAPGSRYV
+2075 GNFPSVMIAPGARYV
-2090 FYMSERYSN
+2090 FYTSERYSN
-2099 SADMTVSAWAEADE
+2099 SADMTVSAWAEAAE

-2120 YGADLKDILVWPDK
+2120 YGADLKGILVWPDK

-2145 VYTPTDAIVD
+2145 IYTPTDAIVD

-2190 GRTNTAT
+2190 GRANTAT

-2272 LTNAITIASVDMT
+2272 LTNATTIASVDMT

-2366 FASGDHLTQMDV
+2366 FASGNHLTQMDV

-2514 LDKFGYSWK
+2514 LDKYGYSWK

-2579 DIENLTRFVVE
+2579 DVENLTRFVVE

-2657 PAGLVATNDWYKSHP
+2657 PAGLVATNDWYKAHP

-2798 VTHSVTNTAKEIGYG
+2798 VTHSVTNMAKEIGYG

-2839 TALDAAQ
+2839 TALDAAE

-2859 EVVVIRNDNAEVV
+2859 DVVVIRNDNAEVV

-2925 KFTGA
+2925 TFTGA

-2944 SAIPQTDE
+2944 SAIPQTYE

-2958 HSFYGNTLDGGDT
+2958 HSFYGNTLDGDGDA

-2983 VTLDLTDVTVCFLK
+2983 VTLDLVGVTVCFLK
-2997 QGDNHDATEH
+2997 QGDPEEGTAH
-3007 CHVTL
+3007 CHITL
-3012 TNKKGKGSIASLKS
+3012 ENKKGKGSIASLKS
-3026 WTAQQADYSEK
+3026 WTAQQADYSDK
-3037 GWSKIQ
+3037 GWEKIQ

-3049 TIYDKYGSVCQSLMV
+3049 TIYDKYGSVCQSLKV
-3064 TQKKFPLAYG
+3064 TQKNFPLAYG
-3074 NGGYLVCDSINASVT
+3074 KGGYLVCDSTDARVT
-3089 KDSQWHEALYEL
+3089 SDSQWHEAL

-3106 LSESFAADSQ
+3106 SSESFAADSQ
-3116 EAANELVANAKPA
+3116 EAANELIANAKPA

-3144 KIVAQPVE
+3144 KIVAQPVD
-3152 GETGKYK
+3152 GEAGKYK
-3159 AVVVVNPDTVE
+3159 AVVVVNPETV
-3170 VPVMAQIEDGETTID
+3170 PAPMLGQIEEGEVTVD

-3204 ATVGLWYGFTWTD
+3204 AKKGLWYGFIWTD
-3217 SLGIKPFENDVESFK
+3217 SLGDKPFENDVESFK
-3232 RAASSS
+3232 LATSTS

-3243 KGEAT
+3243 KAEAA

-3259 VLPFKPE
+3259 VSATKP

>member
-1 MIKRFAAL
+1 MRHKVFSSVL
-9 FALAAACAAYGGSQT
+9 LASMAIWSVNAELVQ
-24 RIANNPYDDGLGGA
+24 IANKPYDDGLGNA
-38 SGSAYRIPAM
+38 SGGVYRIPAM

-60 DCRYNNAYDL
+60 DCRYNSSGDL

-105 VCNIGDPCIVYDPD
+105 VCNIGDPCIVYDPA

-158 TWQEWTGGPEG
+158 TWQEWAGGPEG

-177 ILDSLAAAE
+177 ILNSLADVE
-186 GDETLADEN
+186 GNETYRDEN

-251 TDGGAHWNA
+251 TDGGAHWNT

-343 ASSRNNVT
+343 ASTRSNVT

-357 TSCDADAARGVEW
+357 TSCDAGATRGVEW
-370 DIEKQVVY
+370 DLGRQIVY
-378 PGPTGGM
+378 PGATGGK

-417 ILKRDEIDIDPPVPA
+417 ILKRDEIDVDPPVPA
-432 AVWDGD
+432 AVWDGN
-438 FSRDNASQ
+438 FSQDNASQ

-451 ENWNDAHAEDW
+451 ENWNDAHAADW

-474 MINSESGKGGMT
+474 MINSESGKSGMT

-510 AAHKYDRTGITLKSD
+510 ASHKYDRTGIALKSD

-530 LWNSSTSASSDTDN
+530 LWNSSTTASSDTDN
-544 GTASGSIASSGVM
+544 GSASGSIASSGVM

-584 ASDLKSSSDSNN
+584 ASGLKSSDDSNN
-596 SSIYGAAIGGMCAG
+596 SSIYGAAIGGMCAE
-610 ASRIGYEAAK
+610 ASRVGYEAAK

-625 GIAVFDKVLSP
+625 GIAVFDRVLSV
-636 EEMNACKWPSEQVM
+636 EEMNACKWPTEQVI
-650 DIDSDTSVSAINA
+650 DIDADTSVSAINA

-683 VDQAFSNTVSV
+683 VDQAFSDAVPV

-710 VASWFANVDFS
+710 NSSWFANVDFS

-746 TDVSGALA
+746 VDVSGALA
-754 AADNWIHDNNSASGT
+754 AADNWIHNNNSASGT

-811 TVTLSNVPYETYDV
+811 TVTLSNVPYETYD
-825 IIYCSSDSN
+825 IIVYCSSDTAN
-834 PGQFLAK
+834 GDFLAK
-841 TVNGTTYTCDLAS
+841 TVNGTTYTWDSTA
-854 GAVVE
+854 GAVVV
-859 GSAVWGKAALS
+859 GNSTWGKAALS
-870 TPIYGVNAMRIK
+870 TPVYGVNALRIK
-882 NLSGPLTIYGG
+882 NLSGPLTIYGLAKNG
-893 ARSGSNRGGI
+893 NSRGGI
-903 AAIQIMPP
+903 AAIEIMPP

-916 IPTYKLSLDGTATTW
+916 IRTYTLTLSGTATTW
-931 SEGTWTLDGE
+931 RAGTWTLNGE

-974 RGGTDIVVNVST
+974 RGDTNIVINVAT
-986 NGAGSLYALK
+986 NDTGSLYAIK
-996 ATVESGVLQQGSPAV
+996 ATIESGVLQQGSPSV
-1011 LGATPTVVV
+1011 FGATPTVVV
-1020 KDGATFDLNGKA
+1020 EDGATFDLNGKA
-1032 VNAANAV
+1032 INAANAV
-1039 VISGAGAGDWPW
+1039 MIAGAGAGDWPW

-1065 GLYLSANATIGG
+1065 GLYLSANAIIGG
-1077 ANELKVGEW
+1077 ANELKVGQTGA
-1086 SSSGYYCYLQ
+1086 GYFCYLQ

-1102 TGAGGFKGTNMNTP
+1102 TGTGALTGTNMNTP
-1116 GAGTI
+1116 GTGTI
-1121 DLQGGTMSVNLFNNL
+1121 DVQGGAMSVNQWNNL
-1136 NNNGGNTTVIVESG
+1136 NSASGDTTVILNSGTSLVNGTDRVISMSALGLYGGTLSTASKAFKVNTAFRGAGETANLAFGDG
-1150 ASLQNNTDRAIS
+1150 ASAS
-1162 IYALSLEGGA
+1162 
-1172 LISDGKPL
+1172 
-1180 KVNGYLIGSGSTA
+1180 
-1193 KLDFGPDVFV
+1193 
-1203 ALTGDLEVSSAMTLD
+1203 LTGNLTITASLTLD
-1218 GDVFFFKDSFL
+1218 GSMTFLKDAEATSY
-1229 VDDLDVTLS
+1229 VVVTPA
-1238 GTLTASSGT
+1238 TLTASSGT
-1247 IFVGDG
+1247 ISVGDG
-1253 VTLNLATNRPAATL
+1253 VIFNLATNRPAATL
-1267 DIADGAALVVR
+1267 DIADGAALAVR
-1278 MQEGE
+1278 LNEGE

-1295 SLVVLD
+1295 SVILLD

-1313 FADGTLSVSPFS
+1313 FADGTLAVAPLS
-1325 ASGSISVNF
+1325 ASGSISINF
-1334 HAGTGLDTTAD
+1334 HHGTGLDTAAD

-1390 VTVSGTRG
+1390 VAVSGTRG
-1398 SWSCGSLNAV
+1398 SYWCNKLNAA
-1408 TDPLC
+1408 TDPLH
-1413 GYIDDNDY
+1413 GYIDDNDSY
-1421 YPTPTVT
+1421 TTPTVT

-1435 KYRVVV
+1435 KYRVVI
-1441 YHSTDTANVPFGY
+1441 YHSTDTANISFGY

-1468 TSVGTANWGDSGP
+1468 ASVGTANWGDSGP
-1481 DNSAYSIMEGV
+1481 NNSAYSIMEGV
-1492 NVLVTP
+1492 NTLVTP
-1498 ILPNNAGKTLTV
+1498 VLPNNAEKTLTV
-1510 TGHRVSGTGARGCI
+1510 TGHRISTSIRGCI
-1524 AAIQIFDATDDTDI
+1524 AAIQIFDASGDNSELDVATNRVYSTYKDGPWVFPADI
-1538 DMESVA
+1538 A
-1544 NHFGTILGPDQGNW
+1544 
-1558 QFPDDG
+1558 
-1564 VVADPSGFGGVMV
+1564 VADPAKFGGMII
-1577 GTNGISQILNT
+1577 GTNAVSQSLGSTAASTISAT
-1588 SEGYRNSTVSVLA
+1588 ALA
-1601 SIPEK
+1601 AIPET
-1606 AAGTLFGFKT
+1606 ATGTLVSLGVEGGHSVHAKY
-1616 GYGNDIQVAYRGDG
+1616 YGNGVFGLSYD
-1630 TFLLTHDGNAAGVG
+1630 NA
-1644 GAVVSRVVD
+1644 GAVVSNKTID
-1653 VSGVHAYTLK
+1653 VAGVHIWTL
-1663 YTYIDATLYQDGTEI
+1663 TFDA
-1678 AATRDINATSFWL
+1678 
-1691 LLGSLDIGMR
+1691 
-1701 NSGGEVLSG
+1701 NSGAAFYKDGVKVIEASSIKWTYGGAKKITGSVEFGARHDQTDPLTG
-1710 MIVYAAYTH
+1710 AIIYAAR
-1719 YWTTDVNNASNL
+1719 TDYGNAVAMNVGNVISKVYSDQECPGVSEL
-1731 FSTYDHSVFRDADA
+1731 TALA
-1745 SMAKKAEVFT
+1745 EKAELFT

-1767 ALMPHRTSTYEN
+1767 ALMPHRTSTYEY

-1787 AHPASG
+1787 ANLASG
-1793 EYMDGLTTV
+1793 EYLDGLTTV
-1802 FNPVVQNLPG
+1802 FTPVVQNLPG

-1822 LAQIPGT
+1822 LAQIPRT
-1829 AAGVIANITVVNGNS
+1829 AAGVIANITVVNGSS
-1844 THCVFARSNG
+1844 TLCVFARSNG

-1861 WENDA
+1861 WENAA
-1866 KDKTSGIL
+1866 KHKTSGIL
-1874 DGWDD
+1874 DAWDD
-1879 AHVWTLVSHETDG
+1879 IHVWTLVSHRSSG

-1900 FVLEDAAL
+1900 LVLEDPDL
-1908 KFFGY
+1908 KFSDY
-1913 KAGTSIMFGNATNSG
+1913 KAGTSIMFGNATNGG

-1945 SSEIFDTAED
+1945 SSEMF
-1955 NAAAVFDSFDFME
+1955 NAAEEIAASVFDSFDFME

-1982 FVRYTETGVA
+1982 FVHYSVTGVA

-1999 DPENDEVAETCVL
+1999 DPETDAVAETCVL

-2145 VYTPTDAIVD
+2145 IYTPTDAIVD

-2180 KRWLCPTPTR
+2180 KRWLCSTPTC
-2190 GRTNTAT
+2190 GRANTAT
-2197 EGLVRIGPNAGPLY
+2197 ESLVRIGPNAGPLY

-2272 LTNAITIASVDMT
+2272 LTNATTIASVDMT

-2353 ATQMSATLPTWHM
+2353 ETQMSATLPTWHM
-2366 FASGDHLTQMDV
+2366 FVDEASRAQMDY
-2378 DADKQDRSKVP
+2378 DKDDSRYTLP
-2389 NQARV
+2389 NGARV

-2405 DYVRIDLRGHT
+2405 DYVRIDLRGNT

-2431 AHPLTMTDIV
+2431 SHPMTMTDAV

-2514 LDKFGYSWK
+2514 LDKYGYGYK
-2523 NVGTMKSGPKNDNT
+2523 NVGTLKSGSST
-2537 YGTSA
+2537 TA
-2542 GGAEKKT
+2542 GGIEKKT
-2549 PDDEDEKNV
+2549 PDDENESDIT
-2558 DVLEDELRYYLKQYG
+2558 VLQNELRSKITA
-2573 AQSVGE
+2573 AQNVSSSPDGG
-2579 DIENLTRFVVE
+2579 DTGLDNAALTKFVVE

-2612 VWANVCAYYDN
+2612 VWANVCIYYDN
-2623 PEMKDGVRGKGTW
+2623 PDIKEGARGTGTW

-2642 FNLSFGQYYIDGGIS
+2642 FNLTFGQHYRDGGMGAS
-2657 PAGLVATNDWYKSHP
+2657 GLKAQDDWFKCHP
-2672 FYGGNRVRCYT
+2672 FYGGNRVRCYS
-2683 SSAMAST
+2683 SSAMTST
-2690 INNGNDG
+2690 INYGNDG
-2697 FEAVLQSAKFRR
+2697 FEAVYQSAKFRR
-2709 LYLRRL
+2709 LFLRRL
-2715 RTLMDQELKAPGTPE
+2715 RTLMDQQLKEPGTAE
-2730 GGTPFMLEMRKMAGL
+2730 GDTPFMAKMREMADL
-2745 MRADATL
+2745 MRADAER
-2752 DTEKWGN
+2752 DQIKWPNNG
-2759 DWTDG
+2759 TD
-2764 NIDVW
+2764 NAIDVW
-2769 ENGSRPANMDAGI
+2769 TTRPADMDAGV

-2798 VTHSVTNTAKEIGYG
+2798 VTHSVTNTAKEVGYG

-2822 AQSPIETLAPNI
+2822 AQSPVETLAPNI

-2839 TALDAAQ
+2839 TPLDAAE
-2846 AEALGVAGQLYDT
+2846 AEALDVAGQLYDT
-2859 EVVVIRNDNAEVV
+2859 EVVVIRNDNDEVV

-2910 AHDAELTDQV
+2910 AHDSELTDQV

-2925 KFTGA
+2925 AFTGA

-2958 HSFYGNTLDGGDT
+2958 HSFYGNTLDGGDA

-2983 VTLDLTDVTVCFLK
+2983 VTLDLKGVTVCFLK
-2997 QGDNHDATEH
+2997 QGDPEEGTAH

-3012 TNKKGKGSIASLKS
+3012 ENKKGKGSIAPLKS
-3026 WTAQQADYSEK
+3026 WTASQADYSDK
-3037 GWSKIQ
+3037 GWEKIQ

-3049 TIYDKYGSVCQSLMV
+3049 TIYDKYGSVCQSLKV
-3064 TQKKFPLAYG
+3064 TQKSFKLAYG
-3074 NGGYLVCDSINASVT
+3074 NGGYLVCDSIDASVT

-3116 EAANELVANAKPA
+3116 EAANELIANAKPA
-3129 LSDDDVD
+3129 LSDDDVA

-3144 KIVAQPVE
+3144 KIVAQPVD
-3152 GETGKYK
+3152 GEAGKYK
-3159 AVVVVNPDTVE
+3159 AVVVVNPNTVE
-3170 VPVMAQIEDGETTID
+3170 VPVMAQIEEGEATVD

-3190 SDEEGSKVTVGVSN
+3190 SDEVGSKVTVGVSN
-3204 ATVGLWYGFTWTD
+3204 ATVGLWYGFIWTD
-3217 SLGIKPFENDVESFK
+3217 SLGDKPFENDVESFK
-3232 RAASSS
+3232 RATSTS

-3243 KGEAT
+3243 KAEAA

-3259 VLPFKPE
+3259 VSAAKP

>member
-1 MIKRFAAL
+1 MRMKTTIVTIVVSL
-9 FALAAACAAYGGSQT
+9 MCYVLAAGQT
-24 RIANNPYDDGLGGA
+24 TQIANKPYDDGLGGA
-38 SGSAYRIPAM
+38 SGGVYRIPAM

-60 DCRYNNAYDL
+60 DCRYNSSGDL
-70 PNVIDLAE
+70 PNAIDLAE
-78 NWSGDNGAT
+78 NWSGNNGAT

-94 VDVPNTNNYQK
+94 VDVPNTNKYQK
-105 VCNIGDPCIVYDPD
+105 VCNIGDPCIVYDPA

-124 LMGITGGGLA
+124 LMAITGGGLA
-134 SSHDGSGNSIADVVL
+134 SSHDSSGNSIADVVL

-177 ILDSLAAAE
+177 ILDSLANIDQDNANS
-186 GDETLADEN
+186 DEN

-237 DGNFSNTRTFAVYS
+237 NSDFSNTRTFAVYS
-251 TDGGAHWNA
+251 TDEGAHWNA
-260 TKLTPANDNAQEN
+260 TKLTPESESAQEN

-291 QSQKQRQLFRTTDFA
+291 QSQKQRQLFRTKDFV
-306 NWTYCGSITPSEWV
+306 NWSYCGSITPSEWV

-343 ASSRNNVT
+343 ASTRSNVT

-357 TSCDADAARGVEW
+357 TSCDADAAHGVEW
-370 DIEKQVVY
+370 DIGKQVIY
-378 PGPTGGM
+378 PGATGGK

-417 ILKRDEIDIDPPVPA
+417 ILKRDEIDVDPPVPA

-438 FSRDNASQ
+438 FSQDNASQ

-451 ENWNDAHAEDW
+451 ENWNDAHAADW
-462 SSVTLDR
+462 SSVTIDR
-469 DNQGL
+469 NNQGL
-474 MINSESGKGGMT
+474 MINSESGNNGMT

-557 AFTYGIGGT
+557 AFTYGNGGT

-584 ASDLKSSSDSNN
+584 ASGLKSSSDSNN
-596 SSIYGAAIGGMCAG
+596 SSIYGAAIGGMCAE
-610 ASRIGYEAAK
+610 ASRSGYEAAK

-625 GIAVFDKVLSP
+625 GIAVFDRVLSV
-636 EEMNACKWPSEQVM
+636 EDMNACKWPSEQVM

-683 VDQAFSNTVSV
+683 VDQAFSNTVPV

-710 VASWFANVDFS
+710 NSSWFANVDFS

-754 AADNWIHDNNSASGT
+754 AADNWIHNSNSASGT

-825 IIYCSSDSN
+825 IVYCSSDSN

-841 TVNGTTYTCDLAS
+841 TVNGTTYSWDSAA
-854 GAVVE
+854 GAVVA
-859 GSAVWGKAALS
+859 GNSVWGKAALS
-870 TPIYGVNAMRIK
+870 MPVYGVNAMRIK

-911 NTPDN
+911 ETPDN
-916 IPTYKLSLDGTATTW
+916 IRTYKLSLDGTATTW
-931 SEGTWTLDGE
+931 SEGTWTLNGE

-961 TVDQAVNLADLKV
+961 TVDQAVGLADLKV
-974 RGGTDIVVNVST
+974 RGGTDIVINVST
-986 NGAGSLYALK
+986 NGAGSLYAIK

-1020 KDGATFDLNGKA
+1020 EDGATFDLNGKA

-1039 VISGAGAGDWPW
+1039 MIAGAGAGDWPW

-1077 ANELKVGEW
+1077 ANELKVGQTGA
-1086 SSSGYYCYLQ
+1086 GYFCYLQ

-1102 TGAGGFKGTNMNTP
+1102 TGTGALTGTNMNTP
-1116 GAGTI
+1116 GTGTI
-1121 DLQGGTMSVNLFNNL
+1121 DVQGGAMSVNQWNNL
-1136 NNNGGNTTVIVESG
+1136 NNNGGDTKVVLNSGTSLANVTDRIVPMSAIGLYGGTLSTASRAFKVKTALRGAGETANLAFGDG
-1150 ASLQNNTDRAIS
+1150 ASAS
-1162 IYALSLEGGA
+1162 
-1172 LISDGKPL
+1172 
-1180 KVNGYLIGSGSTA
+1180 
-1193 KLDFGPDVFV
+1193 
-1203 ALTGDLEVSSAMTLD
+1203 LTGNLTVTVSLTLD
-1218 GDVFFFKDSFL
+1218 GSMTFLKDVEATS
-1229 VDDLDVTLS
+1229 DVVVTPAA
-1238 GTLTASSGT
+1238 LTASSGT
-1247 IFVGDG
+1247 ISVGDG
-1253 VTLNLATNRPAATL
+1253 VIFNLATNRPAATL

-1278 MQEGE
+1278 LQEGE

-1301 ADGNHISSPSVS
+1301 ADGNHISSPSAS
-1313 FADGTLSVSPFS
+1313 FADGTLSVSPLS

-1334 HAGTGLDTTAD
+1334 HAGTGLDTAVE

-1398 SWSCGSLNAV
+1398 SYSCNKLNAA
-1408 TDPLC
+1408 TDPLH
-1413 GYIDDNDY
+1413 GYIDDNDSY
-1421 YPTPTVT
+1421 TTPTVT

-1454 DLVNGIPFTGVSGH
+1454 DLVNGIPFSMWSGRTTVETIH
-1468 TSVGTANWGDSGP
+1468 WGDSGP
-1481 DNSAYSIMEGV
+1481 VNSAYSIMECV
-1492 NVLVTP
+1492 NTLVTP
-1498 ILPNNAGKTLTV
+1498 VLPNNAEKTLTV
-1510 TGHRVSGTGARGCI
+1510 TGHRISSSIRGCI
-1524 AAIQIFDATDDTDI
+1524 AAIQIFDASGDNSELDVATNRVYSTYKDGPWVFPADI
-1538 DMESVA
+1538 A
-1544 NHFGTILGPDQGNW
+1544 
-1558 QFPDDG
+1558 
-1564 VVADPSGFGGVMV
+1564 VADPAKFGGMII
-1577 GTNGISQILNT
+1577 GTNAVSHSLGD
-1588 SEGYRNSTVSVLA
+1588 TVSSKISATALA
-1601 SIPEK
+1601 TIPET
-1606 AAGTLFGFKT
+1606 ATGTLVSLGVEGGHSVHAKY
-1616 GYGNDIQVAYRGDG
+1616 YGN
-1630 TFLLTHDGNAAGVG
+1630 GVFG
-1644 GAVVSRVVD
+1644 LSYDDVGAVVTNKPID
-1653 VSGVHAYTLK
+1653 VAGVHIWTLTFDANSGAAFYK
-1663 YTYIDATLYQDGTEI
+1663 DGVKVIDASSIKWTYGGAKKI
-1678 AATRDINATSFWL
+1678 ADSVEFGARHDQTDPLTGAIIYAARTDYGNAQAINAGNVISK
-1691 LLGSLDIGMR
+1691 
-1701 NSGGEVLSG
+1701 
-1710 MIVYAAYTH
+1710 VYSDQECPGVSELATLAE
-1719 YWTTDVNNASNL
+1719 
-1731 FSTYDHSVFRDADA
+1731 
-1745 SMAKKAEVFT
+1745 KAELFT
-1755 HLVGYGDTEGLL
+1755 HLVGYGDTEGLP
-1767 ALMPHRTSTYEN
+1767 ALMPHRTSTYEY

-1787 AHPASG
+1787 ANPASG
-1793 EYMDGLTTV
+1793 EYLDGLTTV
-1802 FNPVVQNLPG
+1802 FTPVVQNLPG

-1822 LAQIPGT
+1822 LAQIPRT
-1829 AAGVIANITVVNGNS
+1829 VEGVIANITVVNGNS
-1844 THCVFARSNG
+1844 TLCVFARSNG

-1861 WENDA
+1861 WGNDA
-1866 KDKTSGIL
+1866 KHKTSGIL
-1874 DGWDD
+1874 DGWDSI
-1879 AHVWTLVSHETDG
+1879 HVWTLVSHQSSG

-1900 FVLEDAAL
+1900 LVLEDAAL
-1908 KFFGY
+1908 KFSDY
-1913 KAGTSIMFGNATNSG
+1913 KVGTSIMFGNATNSG
-1928 HPLAGMKVY
+1928 HPLTGMKVY

-1945 SSEIFDTAED
+1945 SSEIFNTAEE

-1982 FVRYTETGVA
+1982 FVHYTETGVA

-2023 ALNRGKLEGM
+2023 ALNRGALEGM

-2090 FYMSERYSN
+2090 FYTSERYSN

-2113 DGVKPKL
+2113 NGVKPKL
-2120 YGADLKDILVWPDK
+2120 YGADLKGILVWPDK

-2145 VYTPTDAIVD
+2145 IYTPTDAIVD

-2166 CSIIVGDAGDGEAT
+2166 CSIIVGEAGDGEAT

-2190 GRTNTAT
+2190 GRANTAT
-2197 EGLVRIGPNAGPLY
+2197 EDLVRIGPNAGPLY

-2255 FRDEDAITDIRL
+2255 FRDEDAITNIVL

-2272 LTNAITIASVDMT
+2272 LTNAERRVSVDLS
-2285 TDNFDAKD
+2285 TDEFDSKD
-2293 WGHTYTATIPHA
+2293 WGHTYTASIPA
-2305 VFDTIGAGHLI
+2305 GDLPAPGHLI

-2321 AADASGNEWTSP
+2321 AADKGGNKWTSP

-2366 FASGDHLTQMDV
+2366 FASGNHLTQMDV
-2378 DADKQDRSKVP
+2378 DADKQDRSLVP

-2405 DYVRIDLRGHT
+2405 DYVRIDLRGNT

-2431 AHPLTMTDIV
+2431 AHPLTMTDVV

-2459 DPSYMRQ
+2459 DPSCMRQ

-2473 RKMGNLVPFDFP
+2473 KKMGNLVPFDFP

-2506 ELIEDVYG
+2506 ELVEDVYG
-2514 LDKFGYSWK
+2514 LDKFGYSYK
-2523 NVGTMKSGPKNDNT
+2523 NVGTMSAK
-2537 YGTSA
+2537 GTTA
-2542 GGAEKKT
+2542 GGIEKKT
-2549 PDDEDEKNV
+2549 PDDENENDLS
-2558 DVLEDELRYYLKQYG
+2558 VLNDGLITPLNDNSTDLDK
-2573 AQSVGE
+2573 
-2579 DIENLTRFVVE
+2579 FVVE
-2590 KFDLPAWLNYLA
+2590 KFNLPAWINYLA

-2612 VWANVCAYYDN
+2612 VWANVCAYYDDA
-2623 PEMKDGVRGKGTW
+2623 EMKEGSRGTGTW

-2642 FNLSFGQYYIDGGIS
+2642 FNLSFGQWYFNDVGGTRF
-2657 PAGLVATNDWYKSHP
+2657 GLMSNQDWFKSHP
-2672 FYGGNRVRCYT
+2672 LYGGTEILCHKGET
-2683 SSAMAST
+2683 SSTTVGLA
-2690 INNGNDG
+2690 GNSG
-2697 FEAVLQSAKFRR
+2697 FEAIYQSAKFRR

-2715 RTLMDQELKAPGTPE
+2715 RTLMDQQLKEPGTAE
-2730 GGTPFMLEMRKMAGL
+2730 ASTPFMAKMREMADL
-2745 MRADATL
+2745 MRTDAAL
-2752 DTEKWGN
+2752 DLEKWPNNGS
-2759 DWTDG
+2759 DDA
-2764 NIDVW
+2764 IDVW
-2769 ENGSRPANMDAGI
+2769 PSNGRPANMDAGI

-2813 SNLNAGIPE
+2813 SNLNAGIPK
-2822 AQSPIETLAPNI
+2822 AQSPVEALAPNI

-2839 TALDAAQ
+2839 TALDAAE
-2846 AEALGVAGQLYDT
+2846 AEALGVSGQLYDT
-2859 EVVVIRNDNAEVV
+2859 EVVVIRNDNDEVV

-2893 DANDSIYIV
+2893 DANDSIYVV
-2902 ADRRAYID
+2902 ADRRAYVTSHSD
-2910 AHDAELTDQV
+2910 ELKDQV

-2925 KFTGA
+2925 TFTGA

-2958 HSFYGNTLDGGDT
+2958 HSFYGNTLDGDGDA
-2971 GEWFTLTNISDT
+2971 GEWFTLTNISDA
-2983 VTLDLTDVTVCFLK
+2983 VTLDLAGVTVCFLK
-2997 QGDNHDATEH
+2997 QGDPEEGTAH

-3012 TNKKGKGSIASLKS
+3012 ENKKGKGSIAPLKS
-3026 WTAQQADYSEK
+3026 WTASQADYSDK
-3037 GWSKIQ
+3037 GWEKIQ

-3049 TIYDKYGSVCQSLMV
+3049 TIYDKYGSVCQSLKV
-3064 TQKKFPLAYG
+3064 TQKNFTLAYG
-3074 NGGYLVCDSINASVT
+3074 KGGYLVCDSADASVT
-3089 KDSQWHEALYEL
+3089 EDSQWHEAL

-3106 LSESFAADSQ
+3106 LSEPFAADSQ
-3116 EAANELVANAKPA
+3116 EAANELIANAKPA
-3129 LSDDDVD
+3129 LSDDDVY
-3136 AGLEPQYL
+3136 AGLKPQYL
-3144 KIVAQPVE
+3144 KIVAQPVD
-3152 GETGKYK
+3152 GEAGKYK

-3170 VPVMAQIEDGETTID
+3170 VPVMAQIEEGESTVD

-3204 ATVGLWYGFTWTD
+3204 AAVGLWYGFIWTD
-3217 SLGIKPFENDVESFK
+3217 SLGDKPFENDVESFK
-3232 RAASSS
+3232 RATSTS

-3243 KGEAT
+3243 KAEAA

-3259 VLPFKPE
+3259 VLPAKPR